1 MIDIF
6 SVLGTLASFVGLY
19 MSWIVL
25 KNTRKIV
32 FLFLIRGT
40 IPEKVY
46 NLQNCHAKIIQEL
59 NGNFDKRSENE
70 IFEIISEISAN
81 VENIKYKFKQY
92 DEKVFIS
99 DLKPKLE
106 RFEQAK
112 NSFSSSPTKN
122 GAREIKNILLEITR
136 YTQFFIDDV
145 NWRQTQ

>member
-1 MIDIF
+1 
-6 SVLGTLASFVGLY
+6 

-81 VENIKYKFKQY
+81 VENIKYK
-92 DEKVFIS
+92 
-99 DLKPKLE
+99 LKKYFLSV
-106 RFEQAK
+106 AAY
-112 NSFSSSPTKN
+112 NLSALIHVYT
-122 GAREIKNILLEITR
+122 ANICKKK
-136 YTQFFIDDV
+136 
-145 NWRQTQ
+145 